1 MVNLIYSLKTIE
13 DLNSVAYDLHQSM
26 RVVSQV
32 LVRNVFV
39 LFLEGFLASAIIF
52 PKTFSRVL
60 IAKTNRRCKLGLKC
74 LIPVL
79 FFNSLQMGTILFI
92 SSMNAE
98 DILWKVITVWRYTP
112 LIMIMTRFN
121 LVSSMN
127 SKVLDVST
135 RSSSARGSSGITRNQ
150 QITLRLGGRNRSVG
164 SLFGLDRF

>member
-1 MVNLIYSLKTIE
+1 MVNLMCSLKTLE

-39 LFLEGFLASAIIF
+39 LFLERFLANAIIF

-60 IAKTNRRCKLGLKC
+60 IAKTNRRCKLGSKF

-98 DILWKVITVWRYTP
+98 GIL
-112 LIMIMTRFN
+112 
-121 LVSSMN
+121 
-127 SKVLDVST
+127 
-135 RSSSARGSSGITRNQ
+135 
-150 QITLRLGGRNRSVG
+150 
-164 SLFGLDRF
+164 